1 MLSVLLALSLLGS
14 WAFADVAVGPMYAV
28 FLGVPVMACDV
39 SGPHGFLTEHGGT
52 LLENS
57 KEGLLNGMRL
67 FAEGKVRTLR
77 LDYEKMNRE
86 SAQMVED
93 MIAEMLDCTE
103 KTEIQ

>member
-1 MLSVLLALSLLGS
+1 YYEGQGLVMLE
-14 WAFADVAVGPMYAV
+14 ADT
-28 FLGVPVMACDV
+28 LGVPVMACDV

-57 KEGLLNGMRL
+57 EEGILKGMRL
-67 FAEGKVRTLR
+67 FAEGKVRTLC

-103 KTEIQ
+103 ETEIQ

>member
-1 MLSVLLALSLLGS
+1 
-14 WAFADVAVGPMYAV
+14 
-28 FLGVPVMACDV
+28 
-39 SGPHGFLTEHGGT
+39 
-52 LLENS
+52 
-57 KEGLLNGMRL
+57 MRL

-103 KTEIQ
+103 KQRSSKQAGKEFVMTQPLVSVVMPVY

>member
-1 MLSVLLALSLLGS
+1 MLE
-14 WAFADVAVGPMYAV
+14 ADT
-28 FLGVPVMACDV
+28 LGVPVMACDV

-52 LLENS
+52 LLDNS